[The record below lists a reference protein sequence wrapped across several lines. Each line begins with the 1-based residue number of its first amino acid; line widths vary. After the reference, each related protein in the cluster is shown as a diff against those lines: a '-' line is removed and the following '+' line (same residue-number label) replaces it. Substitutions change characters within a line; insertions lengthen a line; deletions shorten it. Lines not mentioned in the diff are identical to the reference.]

1 MSLTSSVLTA
11 TGNDSYDNWCD
22 GTVDIGSGD
31 LGTPGTANGGCPI
44 TTPTYSY
51 AIHIHSLWSSNS
63 AASCTGCH
71 GSSGGLTLSGSS
83 SATYT
88 DLTTRVDVGCHET
101 SRIWLKLSGT
111 SAGTRMPKN
120 TSNTFSQSELDM
132 LATWIDEGMNP
143 F

>member
-1 MSLTSSVLTA
+1 
-11 TGNDSYDNWCD
+11 
-22 GTVDIGSGD
+22 
-31 LGTPGTANGGCPI
+31 
-44 TTPTYSY
+44 
-51 AIHIHSLWSSNS
+51 
-63 AASCTGCH
+63 
-71 GSSGGLTLSGSS
+71 
-83 SATYT
+83 
-88 DLTTRVDVGCHET
+88 VDVGCHET